1 MSNQKNSDVLGKTV
15 TDQKQDPKSPAQRDK
30 PHFSET
36 QMTEHKAAVVS
47 PKSQAIRDTFSMP
60 ASDHQLIEQLRITAA
75 REGRITNKSEV
86 IRAGL
91 QSLAGLNPGQ
101 LVVMLNGLEKIRP
114 GRK

>member
-1 MSNQKNSDVLGKTV
+1 MSNQKNSDFSGKAS
-15 TDQKQDPKSPAQRDK
+15 TDQKQDLKSPAQLEK
-30 PHFSET
+30 SNLSET
-36 QMTEHKAAVVS
+36 KLTEHNAVAAS

-60 ASDHQLIEQLRITAA
+60 STDHQLIDQLRITAA

-91 QSLAGLNPGQ
+91 QSLVGLSPGQ
-101 LVVMLNGLEKIRP
+101 LIVMLNGLEKIRP